1 MIVMLVF
8 VAGELSAARLC
19 PSKGRVMDERG
30 GAVEYATVVLLR
42 DSAQVTGTATDAEGR
57 FTLKAPAGDYTL
69 RIQYLGYD
77 PLTRQVHVAAESDL
91 GDFVLRSSATQIEG
105 VVVKARIVRREADRF
120 VVDVANAPAAAGRDG
135 AELLERAPGVWMDGE
150 KISINGKGGTKV
162 FVNDREL
169 RMEPAQLMAYLRSL
183 RAEEIQRIEIVPTAG
198 ADHDADA
205 AGGIVL
211 ITLRKRR
218 EDGLQGSLSLRTEQS
233 GLIHRYGPGGN
244 VSIHSGR
251 LDLNVSAWGQ
261 LDLNVSAWGQL
272 GSSEMDSQEETSYT
286 AGRKRLSAASS
297 MNDDDYN
304 GGATLGAVYEFD
316 GRNSLGAEFS
326 YLHLNTQTTTGT
338 STDMTSGSVTNTASR
353 YAGGNAAN
361 GYEGTFNYVRKID
374 TLGSTFKVLGD
385 YAHRNT
391 SLRNDNR
398 SRIAPP
404 APAPAVDS
412 LYRDRTRSSYDVAAL
427 TLALDKR
434 FSERWRLRTGIKYT
448 RNEMRNDA
456 RYEYLRGEAW
466 TRNEAQSFEINYTEH
481 IAAAYGVVTA
491 SLGRWSAVAGLRG
504 EYTHTY
510 GRGDVGQDYFS
521 LFPNANL
528 SCRLSE
534 DGAYS
539 LVAQY
544 ARTIERPRFWTLT
557 PQRMQI
563 SDYTYQT
570 GNPLLDPAYKQDVSL
585 TLVLAH
591 KYTLTGGVI
600 LQRDEINQ
608 TTAADADNPDM
619 LGILW
624 VNYDDTK
631 TWYAA
636 ANLPIQPTEW
646 LQINMG
652 ANYMRRGQR
661 VEQHAPETFQHILLA
676 NVSATIELPA
686 NFYVDLSYR
695 YQSRMTFGNAT
706 VEPMQFL
713 NAEVKKRF
721 GRRFTLSFS
730 ARSLLDEGQEITAQ
744 GDGFVRRVITRQP
757 WCARSYQI
765 GITCNFKSGKAF
777 RKKSVEAGASEDKGR
792 M

>member
-1 MIVMLVF
+1 MKKLITLIVMLVF

-120 VVDVANAPAAAGRDG
+120 VVDVADAPAAAGRDG

-205 AGGIVL
+205 AGGIVF

-251 LDLNVSAWGQ
+251 

-434 FSERWRLRTGIKYT
+434 FSERWRLRTGVKYT

>member
-1 MIVMLVF
+1 MKKLITLIVMLVF

-120 VVDVANAPAAAGRDG
+120 VVDVADAPAAAGRDG

-261 LDLNVSAWGQL
+261 L

-326 YLHLNTQTTTGT
+326 CLHLNTQTTTGT

-404 APAPAVDS
+404 APAQAVDS

-534 DGAYS
+534 DGASS

-646 LQINMG
+646 LQIDMG

>member
-1 MIVMLVF
+1 MKKLITLIVMLVF

-42 DSAQVTGTATDAEGR
+42 DSVQVTGTATDAEGR

-120 VVDVANAPAAAGRDG
+120 VVDVADAPAAAGRDG

-251 LDLNVSAWGQ
+251 LDLNVSA
-261 LDLNVSAWGQL
+261 
-272 GSSEMDSQEETSYT
+272 YT

-326 YLHLNTQTTTGT
+326 YLHLNTQMTTGT

-404 APAPAVDS
+404 APAQAVDS